1 MMDKDYL
8 YQIDIREW
16 IERGLDADIMV
27 PVSGNKIDKKYD
39 IYLQSFLLPL
49 NEVEND
55 MENDTYNAHT
65 LMPGIT
71 VYGSWEDDEKVY
83 HRWGNDNGYE
93 PLVIKREYNGVA
105 TDSIEIVEEF
115 RLLFNLYFNS
125 QKNEYIDVSNGEG
138 ITVVKMNDNGYVTI
152 HKRYL
157 KTYLAVKEKVLMIHI
172 DSRCVSIDKSE
183 KIKERPV
190 NKKKLLRRTLI
201 TASMAVIFGLV
212 ACFTFLVLEP
222 VISNWLYPE
231 EEPQVVVFPEDQDE
245 MSPEQM
251 LTENMQQENQNNQ
264 SSSVSGEVMEQE
276 QIRELLSGIIL
287 DLDNY
292 KQIYNALAQYVAEM
306 NRSMV
311 TVTGVSSGVDWFNN
325 VNESKNQSSGVIIA
339 QNGKQLLILTDYSPV
354 KQADDIIVTFNEG
367 TQADA
372 SLKEKDETTGLAVIA
387 VELDTLN
394 EDFLKNDITI
404 ATFGSSNIKDIAG
417 LPVVALGRPM
427 GTNGSLGYGIIT
439 SSASESAASDTT
451 YRILQTN
458 IVGSQNAGGVLFNLQ
473 GQVIGI
479 ITNGKSATDMK
490 NMVCAYGIT
499 ELKRHIEKMSNGE
512 KFAYLGLKGVDVTEE
527 ANSELG
533 VPYGAYIKEVEMDSP
548 AMLAGIQQGDVITGF
563 GERVII
569 SFDEYTNSLLSMK
582 PGDSVELTIM
592 RQSQQEY
599 KEMKFDITLTVLK

>member
-1 MMDKDYL
+1 M
-8 YQIDIREW
+8 
-16 IERGLDADIMV
+16 AD
-27 PVSGNKIDKKYD
+27 SQENK
-39 IYLQSFLLPL
+39 
-49 NEVEND
+49 
-55 MENDTYNAHT
+55 
-65 LMPGIT
+65 
-71 VYGSWEDDEKVY
+71 
-83 HRWGNDNGYE
+83 
-93 PLVIKREYNGVA
+93 
-105 TDSIEIVEEF
+105 
-115 RLLFNLYFNS
+115 
-125 QKNEYIDVSNGEG
+125 QKEQNDVS
-138 ITVVKMNDNGYVTI
+138 
-152 HKRYL
+152 
-157 KTYLAVKEKVLMIHI
+157 EKKFMI
-172 DSRCVSIDKSE
+172 E

-251 LTENMQQENQNNQ
+251 LAENMQQENQSSQ
-264 SSSVSGEVMEQE
+264 SSSAPSEVMEQE

-287 DLDNY
+287 NLDNY
-292 KQIYNALAQYVAEM
+292 KQIYSALAQYVAEM

-427 GTNGSLGYGIIT
+427 GTNGSVGY
-439 SSASESAASDTT
+439 
-451 YRILQTN
+451 
-458 IVGSQNAGGVLFNLQ
+458 
-473 GQVIGI
+473 GI

-512 KFAYLGLKGVDVTEE
+512 KFAYLGLKGVGVTEE

-533 VPYGAYIKEVEMDSP
+533 VPYGAYITEVEMDSP

-563 GERVII
+563 GEHVIV

>member
-1 MMDKDYL
+1 M
-8 YQIDIREW
+8 
-16 IERGLDADIMV
+16 AD
-27 PVSGNKIDKKYD
+27 SQENK
-39 IYLQSFLLPL
+39 
-49 NEVEND
+49 
-55 MENDTYNAHT
+55 
-65 LMPGIT
+65 
-71 VYGSWEDDEKVY
+71 
-83 HRWGNDNGYE
+83 
-93 PLVIKREYNGVA
+93 
-105 TDSIEIVEEF
+105 
-115 RLLFNLYFNS
+115 
-125 QKNEYIDVSNGEG
+125 QKEQNDVS
-138 ITVVKMNDNGYVTI
+138 
-152 HKRYL
+152 
-157 KTYLAVKEKVLMIHI
+157 EKKFMI
-172 DSRCVSIDKSE
+172 E

-251 LTENMQQENQNNQ
+251 LAENMQQENQSSQ
-264 SSSVSGEVMEQE
+264 SSSAPSEVMEQE

-292 KQIYNALAQYVAEM
+292 KQIYSALAQYVAEM
-306 NRSMV
+306 NRSIV

-354 KQADDIIVTFNEG
+354 KQADDIIVTFNKG
-367 TQADA
+367 IQAHA

-387 VELDTLN
+387 VELDVLN

-404 ATFGSSNIKDIAG
+404 ATLGSSNIRDIAG

-427 GTNGSLGYGIIT
+427 GINGSLGYGIIT
-439 SSASESAASDTT
+439 SSASESDTT

-499 ELKRHIEKMSNGE
+499 DLKRHIEKMSNGE

-533 VPYGAYIKEVEMDSP
+533 VPYGAYITEVEMDSP

-563 GERVII
+563 GERVIV

-582 PGDSVELTIM
+582 PGDNVELTIM

>member
-1 MMDKDYL
+1 M
-8 YQIDIREW
+8 
-16 IERGLDADIMV
+16 AD
-27 PVSGNKIDKKYD
+27 SQENK
-39 IYLQSFLLPL
+39 
-49 NEVEND
+49 
-55 MENDTYNAHT
+55 
-65 LMPGIT
+65 
-71 VYGSWEDDEKVY
+71 
-83 HRWGNDNGYE
+83 
-93 PLVIKREYNGVA
+93 
-105 TDSIEIVEEF
+105 
-115 RLLFNLYFNS
+115 
-125 QKNEYIDVSNGEG
+125 QKEQNDVS
-138 ITVVKMNDNGYVTI
+138 
-152 HKRYL
+152 
-157 KTYLAVKEKVLMIHI
+157 EKNFMI
-172 DSRCVSIDKSE
+172 E

-201 TASMAVIFGLV
+201 TVSMAVIFGLV

-251 LTENMQQENQNNQ
+251 LAENMQQENQNSQ
-264 SSSVSGEVMEQE
+264 SSSVPGEVMEQE

-292 KQIYNALAQYVAEM
+292 KQIYSALAQYVAEM

-354 KQADDIIVTFNEG
+354 KQADDIIVTFNDG

-387 VELDTLN
+387 VELDVLN

-404 ATFGSSNIKDIAG
+404 ATLGSSNIRDIAG

-490 NMVCAYGIT
+490 N
-499 ELKRHIEKMSNGE
+499 

-563 GERVII
+563 GERMII

>member
-1 MMDKDYL
+1 M
-8 YQIDIREW
+8 
-16 IERGLDADIMV
+16 AD
-27 PVSGNKIDKKYD
+27 SQENK
-39 IYLQSFLLPL
+39 
-49 NEVEND
+49 
-55 MENDTYNAHT
+55 
-65 LMPGIT
+65 
-71 VYGSWEDDEKVY
+71 
-83 HRWGNDNGYE
+83 
-93 PLVIKREYNGVA
+93 
-105 TDSIEIVEEF
+105 
-115 RLLFNLYFNS
+115 
-125 QKNEYIDVSNGEG
+125 QKEQNDVS
-138 ITVVKMNDNGYVTI
+138 
-152 HKRYL
+152 
-157 KTYLAVKEKVLMIHI
+157 EKNFMI
-172 DSRCVSIDKSE
+172 E

-201 TASMAVIFGLV
+201 TVSMAVIFGLV

-251 LTENMQQENQNNQ
+251 LAENMQQENQNSQ
-264 SSSVSGEVMEQE
+264 SSSVPGEVMEQE

-292 KQIYNALAQYVAEM
+292 KQIYSALTQYVAEM

-311 TVTGVSSGVDWFNN
+311 TVTGV
-325 VNESKNQSSGVIIA
+325 SSGVIIA

>member
-1 MMDKDYL
+1 M
-8 YQIDIREW
+8 
-16 IERGLDADIMV
+16 AD
-27 PVSGNKIDKKYD
+27 SQENK
-39 IYLQSFLLPL
+39 
-49 NEVEND
+49 
-55 MENDTYNAHT
+55 
-65 LMPGIT
+65 
-71 VYGSWEDDEKVY
+71 
-83 HRWGNDNGYE
+83 
-93 PLVIKREYNGVA
+93 
-105 TDSIEIVEEF
+105 
-115 RLLFNLYFNS
+115 
-125 QKNEYIDVSNGEG
+125 QKEQNDVS
-138 ITVVKMNDNGYVTI
+138 
-152 HKRYL
+152 
-157 KTYLAVKEKVLMIHI
+157 EKNFMI
-172 DSRCVSIDKSE
+172 E

-201 TASMAVIFGLV
+201 TVSMAVIFGLV

-251 LTENMQQENQNNQ
+251 LAENMQQENQNSQ
-264 SSSVSGEVMEQE
+264 SSSVPGEVMEQE

-292 KQIYNALAQYVAEM
+292 KQIYSALTQYVAEM

-354 KQADDIIVTFNEG
+354 KQADDIIVTFNDG

-404 ATFGSSNIKDIAG
+404 ATLGSSNIKDIAG

-473 GQVIGI
+473 GQVIGV

-563 GERVII
+563 GERVIV